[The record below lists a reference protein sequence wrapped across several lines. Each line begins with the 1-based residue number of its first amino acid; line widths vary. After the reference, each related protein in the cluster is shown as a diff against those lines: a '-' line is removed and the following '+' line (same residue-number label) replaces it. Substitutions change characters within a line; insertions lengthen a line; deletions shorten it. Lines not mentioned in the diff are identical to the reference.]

1 MSFYGRKAPAGAEL
15 VTVLGSSGLCALN
28 MSLLV
33 GQRRK
38 RRGHM
43 KRRQASRNSA
53 WVDIDLL
60 WVEQVSSQPFP

>member
-1 MSFYGRKAPAGAEL
+1 MSPYGRKAPSGTEP
-15 VTVLGSSGLCALN
+15 VTVLRSAGLHALN

-33 GQRRK
+33 GQGRK